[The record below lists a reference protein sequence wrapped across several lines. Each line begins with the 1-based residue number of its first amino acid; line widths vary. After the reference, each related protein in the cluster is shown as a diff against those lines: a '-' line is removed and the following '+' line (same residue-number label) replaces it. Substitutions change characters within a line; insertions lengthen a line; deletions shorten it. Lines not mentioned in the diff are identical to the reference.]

1 METVIIV
8 GIQSVNFKD
17 EKDGR
22 SITGTA
28 FFYTQEKDNVQGSFA
43 GKMFV
48 SNEKAARLHYTPQ
61 LGDTVRVFYN
71 RFGKPED
78 FELID

>member
-1 METVIIV
+1 MEQVIII

-17 EKDGR
+17 EKDGKT
-22 SITGTA
+22 IVGTS
-28 FFYTQEKDNVQGSFA
+28 FFYTQEKDNVQGLSA

-48 SNEKAARLHYTPQ
+48 SIEKSARLHYTPQ
-61 LGDTVRVFYN
+61 VGDTVRVFYN